1 MDKNNINELLNC
13 QGDEKKIDSFVDKNL
28 SQNQKNQL
36 MNILSDKEQLRKVL
50 ESDKAKELM
59 KKIMKD

>member
-1 MDKNNINELLNC
+1 MDKNNFDELLSC
-13 QGDEKKIDSFVDKNL
+13 KGDEKKIDNFVDKNL

-59 KKIMKD
+59 KKFMKD